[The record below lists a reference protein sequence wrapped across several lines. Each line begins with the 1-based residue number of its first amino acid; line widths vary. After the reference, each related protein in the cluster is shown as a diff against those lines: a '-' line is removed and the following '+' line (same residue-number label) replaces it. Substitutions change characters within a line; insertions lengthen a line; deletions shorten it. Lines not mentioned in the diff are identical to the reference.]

1 MKNSM
6 KKNRGFIGII
16 VLIVVAII
24 ILSYLGFDLKKIF
37 TSDLTQKNFSYITSF
52 IKGVWSNYLS
62 IPFTFAWNEAIKP
75 LLLIA
80 WKTFML
86 GVESVKSANATIN

>member
-37 TSDLTQKNFSYITSF
+37 TSDLTQKNFSYVTSF
-52 IKGVWSNYLS
+52 VKDIWSNYLS
-62 IPFTFAWNEAIKP
+62 VPFTFVWNEAVKP
-75 LLLIA
+75 LLLLA
-80 WKTFML
+80 WKTFMA
-86 GVESVKSANATIN
+86 GVDGIKNANATVN